1 LIRKRV
7 VLSLLLAALFT
18 LGWFVGRSRAT
29 GDLYGN
35 LDLFVE
41 IIHKVEAN
49 YVDPVEPEQLVNG
62 ALKGMTRTLDPY
74 SQYLDAKAF
83 ANLRTTTQGQF
94 GGIGVVV
101 SVRDNYPTVI
111 SPIEGSPASLAGMR
125 SGDQIVKID
134 GKSAAGLSIDD
145 AADRLRGP
153 EGTQVTVTVRREG
166 EQEERDVTLE
176 RKIIVTHSVPYSFMV
191 GKDVGYVRL
200 SSFAEN
206 SGAEVR
212 GALERLRKVGA
223 KSAVLDLRQDPGGL
237 LEQAVDVAGQFL
249 PKGTQVVQTR
259 GRMRGQDQRYYTTD
273 AGAEKS
279 WPLVLLVDQGSASA
293 SEIVAGALQDLDRAL
308 LIGRT
313 TFGKG
318 LVQSVFPL
326 RGTEAALKLTTA
338 RYYTPSGRSINRAA
352 HDTLSQD
359 EEDDSD
365 VAPAAPT
372 DTSRASAPRYR
383 TTGGRT
389 VFGGGGIT
397 PDVVVLADSLPPLAL
412 DVERRGLPFRFAN
425 RWVNTHPGFKPGKTL
440 PDGMWSEFQ
449 SFLGDEK
456 VKFDAQRLARES
468 EIIQRAV
475 RRELARRVD
484 GDAAAA
490 RVALEGDVVFARALQ
505 VLSHVKTASD
515 VFASAGLEAPR
526 GGASRAGTAS
536 R

>member
-7 VLSLLLAALFT
+7 VLGLVLLALFT
-18 LGWFVGRSRAT
+18 LGWFVGRSGAS

-41 IIHKVEAN
+41 IIHKVEQN
-49 YVDPVEPEQLVNG
+49 YVDAVPPEQLVDG

-83 ANLRTTTQGQF
+83 TNLRTTTQGQF

-101 SVRDNYPTVI
+101 SVRDNFPTVI
-111 SPIEGSPASLAGMR
+111 SPIEGSPAALAGLR

-134 GKSAAGLSIDD
+134 GKSSAGLSIDE

-153 EGTQVTVTVRREG
+153 QGTQVTVTVRREG
-166 EQEERDVTLE
+166 EDEERDVPLE
-176 RKIIVTHSVPYSFMV
+176 RKIIVTHSVPYSFVV

-212 GALERLRKVGA
+212 DALERLRKEGA

-259 GRMRGQDQRYYTTD
+259 GRMRGQDQRYYTTE
-273 AGAEKS
+273 AGAERH
-279 WPLVLLVDQGSASA
+279 WPLVVLVDQGSASA

-308 LIGRT
+308 LVGRT

-326 RGTEAALKLTTA
+326 RGTDAALKLTTA

-352 HDTLSQD
+352 HDTLAQDAD
-359 EEDDSD
+359 EETDEP
-365 VAPAAPT
+365 PAAPA
-372 DTSRASAPRYR
+372 DTAPAPRFR
-383 TTGGRT
+383 TAGGRT
-389 VFGGGGIT
+389 VYGGGGIT

-425 RWVNTHPGFKPGKTL
+425 RWVTTHPGFTL
-440 PDGMWSEFQ
+440 GSALPEGMWSEFQ
-449 SFLGDEK
+449 GFLHDEK
-456 VKFDAQRLARES
+456 VKFDAQQLARES
-468 EIIQRAV
+468 EPIQRAL
-475 RRELARRVD
+475 RRELARRAS

-505 VLSHVKTASD
+505 VLSRAKTAPD
-515 VFASAGLEAPR
+515 VFAGAGLEAPR
-526 GGASRAGTAS
+526 PGAATR
-536 R
+536 

>member
-7 VLSLLLAALFT
+7 VLAILLVSLFT

-35 LDLFVE
+35 VDLFVE
-41 IIHKVEAN
+41 IIHKVEQN
-49 YVDPVEPEQLVNG
+49 YVDPVESEHLVNG
-62 ALKGMTRTLDPY
+62 ALKGMMRTLDPY

-83 ANLRTTTQGQF
+83 TNLRTTTQGQF

-111 SPIEGSPASLAGMR
+111 SPIEGSPASLAGLR

-134 GKSAAGLSIDD
+134 GKSSAGLSIDE

-166 EQEERDVTLE
+166 EEEERNVALE
-176 RKIIVTHSVPYSFMV
+176 RKVIVTHSVPYSFVV

-212 GALERLRKVGA
+212 AALDRLRKEGA

-259 GRMRGQDQRYYTTD
+259 GRMRGQDQRYYTTE
-273 AGAEKS
+273 AGAERN
-279 WPLVLLVDQGSASA
+279 WPLVVLVDQGSASA

-326 RGTEAALKLTTA
+326 RGTESALKLTTA

-352 HDTLSQD
+352 HDTLSAD
-359 EEDDSD
+359 EEEEADVEP
-365 VAPAAPT
+365 VAPADTTPAPKF
-372 DTSRASAPRYR
+372 R
-383 TTGGRT
+383 TAGGRT
-389 VFGGGGIT
+389 VYGGGGIT
-397 PDVVVLADSLPPLAL
+397 PDLVVLADSLPPLAL

-425 RWVNTHPGFKPGKTL
+425 RWVNTHPGFTPGKTL
-440 PDGMWSEFQ
+440 PDPMWSEFQ
-449 SFLGDEK
+449 GFLTDEK
-456 VKFDAQRLARES
+456 VKFDAQALARET
-468 EIIQRAV
+468 ETIQRAL
-475 RRELARRVD
+475 RRELARRVS

-505 VLSHVKTASD
+505 VLSRVKTAPD
-515 VFASAGLEAPR
+515 VFAAGGLEAPR
-526 GGASRAGTAS
+526 GTSRAATGS

>member
-1 LIRKRV
+1 LTRKRV
-7 VLSLLLAALFT
+7 VLGLLLAGLFS
-18 LGWFVGRSRAT
+18 LGWFVGRSGAT

-41 IIHKVEAN
+41 IVHKVEAN
-49 YVDPVEPEQLVNG
+49 YVDPVEPERLVDG
-62 ALKGMTRTLDPY
+62 ALKGMMRTLDPY
-74 SQYLDAKAF
+74 SQYLDPKAF
-83 ANLRTTTQGQF
+83 SNLRTTTQGQF

-101 SVRDNYPTVI
+101 SVRENYPTVI
-111 SPIEGSPASLAGMR
+111 SPIEGSPAYLAGMR

-134 GKSAAGLSIDD
+134 GKSSAGLSIDD

-166 EQEERDVTLE
+166 EDEERDVKLE
-176 RKIIVTHSVPYSFMV
+176 RKIIVTHSVPYSFAA
-191 GKDVGYVRL
+191 GNGVGYVRL
-200 SSFAEN
+200 SSFSEN

-212 GALERLRKVGA
+212 AALERLRKEGA

-259 GRMRGQDQRYYTTD
+259 GRMRGQDQRYYTSEP
-273 AGAEKS
+273 GAERH
-279 WPLVLLVDQGSASA
+279 WPLVVLVDQGSASA

-326 RGTEAALKLTTA
+326 RGTDAALKLTTA

-352 HDTLSQD
+352 HDTLSAD
-359 EEDDSD
+359 EEDEAD
-365 VAPAAPT
+365 VAPAAPA
-372 DTSRASAPRYR
+372 DTTPAPRFR
-383 TTGGRT
+383 TAGGRT
-389 VFGGGGIT
+389 VYGGGGIT
-397 PDVVVLADSLPPLAL
+397 PDVVVLADSLLPLTL

-425 RWVNTHPGFKPGKTL
+425 RWVNTHPGFTPGKTL
-440 PDGMWSEFQ
+440 PDGMWSEFTT
-449 SFLGDEK
+449 FLRDEK
-456 VKFDAQRLARES
+456 VKVDAKSLALETDG
-468 EIIQRAV
+468 IQRAL
-475 RRELARRVD
+475 RRELARRTL

-490 RVALEGDVVFARALQ
+490 KVALEGDPVFAKALQ
-505 VLSHVKTASD
+505 VLGRAKSAPD
-515 VFASAGLEAPR
+515 VFATAGLEAPR
-526 GGASRAGTAS
+526 AGAAS
-536 R
+536 QR

>member
-212 GALERLRKVGA
+212 GALERLRRDGA

-249 PKGTQVVQTR
+249 PKGTAGGADPR
-259 GRMRGQDQRYYTTD
+259 PHARAGPALLHHRRRRREELA
-273 AGAEKS
+273 AGAARRPGQRLRVGDRGGRAAGS
-279 WPLVLLVDQGSASA
+279 RSRPAHRAHHLRQGP
-293 SEIVAGALQDLDRAL
+293 GAECVPAARHRGGAQAHDRAL
-308 LIGRT
+308 LHAER
-313 TFGKG
+313 
-318 LVQSVFPL
+318 
-326 RGTEAALKLTTA
+326 
-338 RYYTPSGRSINRAA
+338 
-352 HDTLSQD
+352 
-359 EEDDSD
+359 
-365 VAPAAPT
+365 
-372 DTSRASAPRYR
+372 
-383 TTGGRT
+383 
-389 VFGGGGIT
+389 
-397 PDVVVLADSLPPLAL
+397 AL
-412 DVERRGLPFRFAN
+412 D
-425 RWVNTHPGFKPGKTL
+425 
-440 PDGMWSEFQ
+440 Q
-449 SFLGDEK
+449 
-456 VKFDAQRLARES
+456 
-468 EIIQRAV
+468 
-475 RRELARRVD
+475 
-484 GDAAAA
+484 
-490 RVALEGDVVFARALQ
+490 
-505 VLSHVKTASD
+505 
-515 VFASAGLEAPR
+515 PR
-526 GGASRAGTAS
+526 GPRHAVAG
-536 R
+536 RGG

>member
-1 LIRKRV
+1 LTRKRV
-7 VLSLLLAALFT
+7 VLGLLLAALFS
-18 LGWFVGRSRAT
+18 LGWFVGRSGAT

-41 IIHKVEAN
+41 IVHKVEAN
-49 YVDPVEPEQLVNG
+49 YVDPVEPERLVDG
-62 ALKGMTRTLDPY
+62 ALKGMMRTLDPY
-74 SQYLDAKAF
+74 SQYLDPKAF
-83 ANLRTTTQGQF
+83 TNLRTTTQGQF

-101 SVRDNYPTVI
+101 SVRENYPTVI
-111 SPIEGSPASLAGMR
+111 SPIEGSPAYLAGLR

-134 GKSAAGLSIDD
+134 GKSSAGLSIDE

-153 EGTQVTVTVRREG
+153 EGTQVTVTVRRED
-166 EQEERDVTLE
+166 EERDVKLE
-176 RKIIVTHSVPYSFMV
+176 RKIIVTHSVPYSFV
-191 GKDVGYVRL
+191 AGNGAGYLRL
-200 SSFAEN
+200 SSFSEN

-212 GALERLRKVGA
+212 AALEGLRKDGA
-223 KSAVLDLRQDPGGL
+223 KSVVLDLRQDPGGL

-259 GRMRGQDQRYYTTD
+259 GRMRGQDQRYYTSEP
-273 AGAEKS
+273 GAERH
-279 WPLVLLVDQGSASA
+279 WPLVVLVDQGSASA

-326 RGTEAALKLTTA
+326 RGTDAALKLTTA

-359 EEDDSD
+359 EEEETD
-365 VAPAAPT
+365 VEAAAPA
-372 DTSRASAPRYR
+372 DTTPAPRFR
-383 TTGGRT
+383 TAGGRT
-389 VFGGGGIT
+389 VYGGGGIT
-397 PDVVVLADSLPPLAL
+397 PDVVVLADSLPPLTL

-425 RWVNTHPGFKPGKTL
+425 RWINTHPGFTPGKTL
-440 PDGMWSEFQ
+440 PDGMWSEFTT
-449 SFLGDEK
+449 FLHDEK
-456 VKFDAQRLARES
+456 VKFDAKSLAVET
-468 EIIQRAV
+468 EPIQRAL
-475 RRELARRVD
+475 RRELARRTS

-490 RVALEGDVVFARALQ
+490 KVALEGDVVFARALQ
-505 VLSHVKTASD
+505 ILARVKSPSD

-526 GGASRAGTAS
+526 SGATSQR
-536 R
+536 

>member
-7 VLSLLLAALFT
+7 VLGLLLLGLFT
-18 LGWFVGRSRAT
+18 LGWFVGRSGAS

-41 IIHKVEAN
+41 IIHKVEQN
-49 YVDPVEPEQLVNG
+49 YVDPVESEQLVDG
-62 ALKGMTRTLDPY
+62 ALKGMMRTLDPY

-83 ANLRTTTQGQF
+83 ANLKTTTQGTF

-101 SVRDNYPTVI
+101 SVRENYPTVI
-111 SPIEGSPASLAGMR
+111 SPIEGSPAFLAGLR

-134 GKSAAGLSIDD
+134 GKSSAGLSID
-145 AADRLRGP
+145 AAAARLRGP
-153 EGTQVTVTVRREG
+153 EGTLVTLTVRREG
-166 EQEERDVTLE
+166 ETEDRDVTLE
-176 RKIIVTHSVPYSFMV
+176 RKVIVTHSVPYAFMA
-191 GKDVGYVRL
+191 GSGVGYVRL
-200 SSFAEN
+200 ASFSEN

-212 GALERLRKVGA
+212 AALTRLRREGA

-259 GRMRGQDQRYYTTD
+259 GRMRGQDQRFYTTE
-273 AGAEKS
+273 AGAERH
-279 WPLVLLVDQGSASA
+279 WPLVVLVDPGSASA

-318 LVQSVFPL
+318 LVQTVFPL
-326 RGTEAALKLTTA
+326 RGTEAALKLTTS
-338 RYYTPSGRSINRAA
+338 RYYTPSGRSIHRAA
-352 HDTLSQD
+352 HDTLALEE
-359 EEDDSD
+359 EEDSGAESA
-365 VAPAAPT
+365 VPP
-372 DTSRASAPRYR
+372 DTLPAPRYR
-383 TTGGRT
+383 TSGGRT

-397 PDVVVLADSLPPLAL
+397 PDIVVLADSLPPLTLA
-412 DVERRGLPFRFAN
+412 VERAGLPFRFAN
-425 RWVNTHPGFKPGKTL
+425 RWVNAHPGATAGNEL
-440 PDGMWSEFQ
+440 PEGMWGEFTG
-449 SFLGDEK
+449 FLSTEK
-456 VKFDAQRLARES
+456 MKLDPKALSAERDLL
-468 EIIQRAV
+468 QRAL
-475 RRELARRVD
+475 RRELARRIS

-490 RVALEGDVVFARALQ
+490 RVALEGDVVFGRALQ
-505 VLSHVKTASD
+505 ILSRAKSPAD

-526 GGASRAGTAS
+526 ARPAA